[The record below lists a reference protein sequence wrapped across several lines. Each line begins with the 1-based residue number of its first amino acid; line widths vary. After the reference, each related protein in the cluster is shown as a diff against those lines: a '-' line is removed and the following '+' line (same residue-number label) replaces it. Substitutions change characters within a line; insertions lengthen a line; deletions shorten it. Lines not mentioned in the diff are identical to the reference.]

1 MTANFP
7 LRISDEKLKEII
19 SGIVKEIVD
28 KYMAEQDIDSKISKM
43 AEDKISEYKS
53 AVEENSLPPKEI
65 LVFPKLV
72 EKTMEVELTPENTVY
87 EVGKEVMSGL
97 KRMSINGIYVKDFS
111 QMTETE
117 FELHFTVDQP
127 CTAVLEYLGGVKE

>member
-19 SGIVKEIVD
+19 SGIVKESVY

-53 AVEENSLPPKEI
+53 AAEENSPPPKEI

-72 EKTMEVELTPENTVY
+72 EKTMEVELTPDNTVY

-97 KRMSINGIYVKDFS
+97 KRMYVKDFS

-127 CTAVLEYLGGVKE
+127 CIAVLEYLVEVKE

>member
-1 MTANFP
+1 MTAKFP
-7 LRISDEKLKEII
+7 LKISDEKLKEII

-28 KYMAEQDIDSKISKM
+28 KYMDEKDIDNKISKIID
-43 AEDKISEYKS
+43 DKISEYKS
-53 AVEENSLPPKEI
+53 VEENSPPPKEI
-65 LVFPKLV
+65 FVFPKLV
-72 EKTMEVELTPENTVY
+72 EKTISVELTPDNTVY

-127 CTAVLEYLGGVKE
+127 CIAVLEYLGEVKE

>member
-28 KYMAEQDIDSKISKM
+28 KDMAEQDIDSKISKM
-43 AEDKISEYKS
+43 VEDKISEYKS
-53 AVEENSLPPKEI
+53 AAEENSPPPKEI

-72 EKTMEVELTPENTVY
+72 EKTMEIELTPENTVY

-127 CTAVLEYLGGVKE
+127 CIAVLEYLVEVKE